1 MRVCYFGTYRANY
14 PRNQIMIEGLRC
26 NGIEVVECHI
36 PLWHGIEDRVNKAA
50 GGWRNPRFLWRVLRT
65 YWELFKAYRRVGH
78 YDVLMLGY
86 PGYLD
91 VFLARPLA
99 WLAHKPLVLDTF
111 MSIYLI
117 AQERGLV
124 EKSPLTGWLIRVI
137 ESLAC
142 RLPDLLM
149 LDTAEYV
156 RWFNETH
163 GLEPTRFR
171 LVPTGADDR
180 VFRPIEADENRGG
193 LFRVLYYGTF
203 IPNHGVRY
211 IVEAAQ
217 ILRDDPTIRFELI
230 GEGPTRAEAM
240 TLAEECDLTNT
251 AFVDWVDRQTLRHKI
266 AQADLCLGVFGI
278 TPQSMMTVQNKIYEG
293 LAMARPVVTGDGPA
307 IRQALQHGKHVYL
320 VPRASGKAL
329 SEAILTLRNSPDLR
343 QRIAQQGY
351 TLFQA
356 QYAVRR
362 LGELSRQYL
371 EELAV

>member
-1 MRVCYFGTYRANY
+1 
-14 PRNQIMIEGLRC
+14 MIEGLRC

-203 IPNHGVRY
+203 IPNHGVRH
-211 IVEAAQ
+211 ILEAAQ